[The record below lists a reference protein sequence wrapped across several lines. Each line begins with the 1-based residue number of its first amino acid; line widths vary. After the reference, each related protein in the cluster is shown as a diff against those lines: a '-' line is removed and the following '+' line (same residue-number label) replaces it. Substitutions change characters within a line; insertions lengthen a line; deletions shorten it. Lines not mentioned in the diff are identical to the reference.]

1 MKKRIVLIFLLLG
14 ILFPFAAMAR
24 GNGGYA
30 TVFNRVFDSLAA
42 HILMHAAL
50 FAALSWLA
58 MSFVPKKTPGQKI
71 LISLACVL
79 VVALA
84 QETIQ
89 AVSVTYFGWQGI
101 LADLGVDLGA
111 GIIPPLINLL
121 IQRKKRPLVSPT
133 DI

>member
-1 MKKRIVLIFLLLG
+1 MKKRIVLIILLLG

-24 GNGGYA
+24 GSGGYA
-30 TVFNRVFDSLAA
+30 TVFNSVFDSLAA

-58 MSFVPKKTPGQKI
+58 MSFFPKKTPGWKF
-71 LISLACVL
+71 LICLICVL

-89 AVSVTYFGWQGI
+89 AVSVNYFGFRGI
-101 LADLGVDLGA
+101 LADLGVDLAA
-111 GIIPPLINLL
+111 GMIPPLINFL
-121 IQRKKRPLVSPT
+121 IQRKKRPLASPA
-133 DI
+133 DN